1 MLKFVLV
8 IQMCYAMQGVCN
20 LPMPSDVKYETHKIC
35 ALEGYK
41 KAGELIGELDSDL
54 VNKNRIL
61 FKFWCIEQK
70 KEDDVKKEI
79 ST

>member
-20 LPMPSDVKYETHKIC
+20 LPMPSDVKYETHQIC

>member
-1 MLKFVLV
+1 MLEFVLV

-20 LPMPSDVKYETHKIC
+20 LPMPSDVKYETHQKC
-35 ALEGYK
+35 ALEGYR
-41 KAGELIGELDSDL
+41 KAGEMISELDAGL

-70 KEDDVKKEI
+70 DDEEKKI
-79 ST
+79 NT